1 MTRDKVNL
9 LLKKYANGTCT
20 PEESQLL
27 EIWLTT
33 ISKEEKKILFDE
45 HRIALWNSIEQRIVK
60 EDRKIAKI
68 QTLKKWIPAV
78 AALFLI
84 SFGILFWRAQNQHTS
99 FSAIKQSDEIV
110 PGSNKALLT
119 LSDGRKIEL
128 NDNASQVLNDEG
140 IIITKTANGQLKYE
154 IKANKSL
161 KGGFNTISTPRGGQ
175 YEILLPDGSMV
186 SLNALSSLTFPVDI
200 NEQKSRSVR
209 LTGEGFFD
217 VAKDKSRPFIV
228 KSDNQEIR
236 VLGTKFNVNSYHSNA
251 IQTTLIEGSVLIN
264 NDKKLIPGQQ
274 STVSGNSIAVKE
286 VDVEDFIDWK
296 NNSFVFRDESLES
309 ILERVSRW
317 YDVDILYVN
326 NSAKQVQF
334 NGEISRYANVG
345 EVLSLLE
352 KTSNIKFAIIN
363 RIIQVR

>member
-1 MTRDKVNL
+1 MTKNKINL

-33 ISKEEKKILFDE
+33 ISTEKKKILFDKHRINLWDSIE
-45 HRIALWNSIEQRIVK
+45 HRIIKEEQKSNIVHM
-60 EDRKIAKI
+60 
-68 QTLKKWIPAV
+68 LKKWIPAV

-84 SFGILFWRAQNQHTS
+84 CFGILFWNLQNQPTNLS
-99 FSAIKQSDEIV
+99 IAEQSDKIV

-128 NDNASQVLNDEG
+128 NDNPAQVLNDAG

-154 IKANKSL
+154 IKANNSL
-161 KGGFNTISTPRGGQ
+161 KGGVNTISTPRGGQ
-175 YEILLPDGSMV
+175 YEILLPDGSIV

-200 NEQKSRSVR
+200 SEQKSRSV
-209 LTGEGFFD
+209 LLKGEAFFD
-217 VAKDKSRPFIV
+217 VAKDENRPFIV

-236 VLGTKFNVNSYHSNA
+236 VLGTKFNVNTYHSNA
-251 IQTTLIEGSVLIN
+251 IKTTLLEGVVLIN

-274 STVSGNSIAVKE
+274 STVNGNSILVQK

-296 NNSFVFRDESLES
+296 NSSFIFRAESLES
-309 ILERVSRW
+309 VLERVSRW
-317 YDVDILYVN
+317 YDVDIAFVN
-326 NSAKQVQF
+326 NSAKGVHF
-334 NGEISRYANVG
+334 NGEISRYADVS
-345 EVLSLLE
+345 EVLRLLE
-352 KTSNIKFAIIN
+352 KTSNIKFTVSN
-363 RIIQVR
+363 RIIYVR